1 MSPLRRLTPVGAGT
15 YPVAARPPYWQVPA
29 LRWLDDA
36 VDQSRSSFGTA
47 VMTTSAATAAAAA
60 ADAWSVS
67 ISDDI
72 FPTALAGQ
80 VMRSVVSKNNIHSS
94 MALILGDLNSLWFRY
109 QSSQNYMPTGHTIRK
124 INTNNVRC
132 EVTGLVIIMTTQ
144 IVSSSRIFMKF
155 DRTSASQFPV
165 TSFCQSVGGSFM
177 LKLAVF
183 DNSS

>member
-1 MSPLRRLTPVGAGT
+1 MNYEYWILTILAWFWT
-15 YPVAARPPYWQVPA
+15 YVKTVQQTVTVQ
-29 LRWLDDA
+29 DFTFKTD
-36 VDQSRSSFGTA
+36 SSFF
-47 VMTTSAATAAAAA
+47 
-60 ADAWSVS
+60 
-67 ISDDI
+67 I
-72 FPTALAGQ
+72 FSLGS
-80 VMRSVVSKNNIHSS
+80 MKLKNNIHSS

-132 EVTGLVIIMTTQ
+132 EVTGLVIIITTQ